1 MSSEGVTTP
10 LHPEVRIV
18 TGSGSI
24 TVIGEARADVVADRP
39 VRVETDADGAL
50 KVSGRKHSQSF
61 TVRCPEG
68 TSVVVGTRSGSLRF
82 DGRLGAVRATTI
94 SGHVDAEH
102 VASAD
107 IRAMSG
113 SIDVRACDGPC

>member
-10 LHPEVRIV
+10 LHPEVRIT

-24 TVIGEARADVVADRP
+24 TVIGEPRSDVVSDGK
-39 VRVETDADGAL
+39 VHFETDVDGAL
-50 KVSGRKHSQSF
+50 KVTGRKHSQSF

-82 DGRLGAVRATTI
+82 RGRLGAVRATTM
-94 SGHVDAEH
+94 SGHVDVDH
-102 VASAD
+102 VDSAD

-113 SIDVRACDGPC
+113 